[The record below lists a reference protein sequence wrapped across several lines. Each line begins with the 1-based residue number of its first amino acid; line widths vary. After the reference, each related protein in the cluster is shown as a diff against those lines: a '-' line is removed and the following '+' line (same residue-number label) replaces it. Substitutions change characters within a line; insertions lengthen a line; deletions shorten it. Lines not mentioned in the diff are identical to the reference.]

1 MLAFFRLLN
10 KTDHNGH
17 FKRKTNYNNRIF
29 KQLDLNKR
37 IFFLPRTY
45 SPSLLQSDNM
55 DRMITLFMIT
65 LSGSGFHYTV
75 IEHNPS

>member
-1 MLAFFRLLN
+1 MDILKEKLITIIEFLSSLILIN
-10 KTDHNGH
+10 E
-17 FKRKTNYNNRIF
+17 
-29 KQLDLNKR
+29 
-37 IFFLPRTY
+37 FFLARTC
-45 SPSLLQSDNM
+45 SPSLLESDNM